1 MPAGPVSI
9 AIETTCRAGGVAVGA
24 GDTLLEAA
32 PFDASRRA
40 ATQVVGRLDDLLR
53 ARGLTP
59 DLIERIY
66 VGVGPGSFTGTRVGV
81 TVARTLAQALPG
93 ARCVAVPAVEAVA
106 EAAERLT
113 EVRHLAV
120 VLDARDG
127 RIYSAL
133 FERDAARLALTAPA
147 GLTTPADLLA
157 SAPRPLHL
165 AGEGLGCHSLGGPDV
180 HLLPPETWMPTVSNV
195 WAVGHRLA
203 SAGQFTEFLQLP
215 PIYTGKPQAVR
226 KWESLHGP
234 A

>member
-9 AIETTCRAGGVAVGA
+9 AIETTCRAGGVAVGV
-24 GDTLLEAA
+24 GDALLAAA

-53 ARGLTP
+53 PHGLTP
-59 DLIERIY
+59 GLIERIY

-81 TVARTLAQALPG
+81 TVARTLAQAVPG
-93 ARCVAVPAVEAVA
+93 ARCVAVPTVEAVA
-106 EAAERLT
+106 EGAARRT

-127 RIYSAL
+127 RIYAGV
-133 FERDAARLALTAPA
+133 FERDAARLTLTGPA

-165 AGEGLGCHSLGGPDV
+165 AGEGLGHHDLGGPGV
-180 HLLPPETWMPTVSNV
+180 HLLPREAWMPTVSNV

-203 SAGQFTEFLQLP
+203 AAGQFTEYLQLL